1 MTRKTKKMIRIVI
14 GIVLILAI
22 VIYCLVRCDRKQYV
36 SIRIA
41 CQEGEKP
48 LDIELAMSGYDC
60 QFFPVGTDEIY
71 LSVPYDGIKRRY
83 LLFAYSVSHHS
94 GLDGTWIPPHWI
106 QYSPSDNY
114 FSSASSTYISPD
126 GEVEGSIWWV
136 EDIGEYRF
144 SWDTRN
150 PDWEYRSV
158 TLYVTVYDPNDNDK
172 EK

>member
-1 MTRKTKKMIRIVI
+1 MTRKAKKMIRIVI

-60 QFFPVGTDEIY
+60 QFFLVGTDDIY

-83 LLFAYSVSHHS
+83 LLFAYSVSRRS
-94 GLDGTWIPPHWI
+94 DIWGSRNWI

-114 FSSASSTYISPD
+114 FSASSTYISPD
-126 GEVEGSIWWV
+126 GEVEGSVWWV
-136 EDIGEYRF
+136 DDIGEYVF
-144 SWDTRN
+144 SWETQN

-158 TLYVTVYDPNDNDK
+158 TLYVTVYDPAAA
-172 EK
+172 E

>member
-22 VIYCLVRCDRKQYV
+22 VIYCFVKCNRKQYV

-106 QYSPSDNY
+106 QYSSTDNY
-114 FSSASSTYISPD
+114 FSAASMYISPE

-158 TLYVTVYDPNDNDK
+158 TLYVTVYDPAAA
-172 EK
+172 E

>member
-1 MTRKTKKMIRIVI
+1 MTRKTKKIIRIVI

-22 VIYCLVRCDRKQYV
+22 VIYCLVRCNRKQYV

-41 CQEGEKP
+41 CQEGNEP
-48 LDIELAMSGYDC
+48 IDSDIELAMSGYDC

-83 LLFAYSVSHHS
+83 LLFAYSVSRRS
-94 GLDGTWIPPHWI
+94 DIWGSRNWI

-126 GEVEGSIWWV
+126 GEVEGSVWWV
-136 EDIGEYRF
+136 DDIGEYVF
-144 SWDTRN
+144 SWETQN

-158 TLYVTVYDPNDNDK
+158 ILHVTVYDPTDNDK